1 MLYNIT
7 CVMSQAVDT
16 IYSAQQEI
24 NMIINSKTVTS
35 IIERYK
41 EAISEHFPN

>member
-1 MLYNIT
+1 MLYNTT

-24 NMIINSKTVTS
+24 NMIINSQTVTS

-41 EAISEHFPN
+41 DDISEHFQN